1 MENLNKPS
9 RETLA
14 HWHQDQ
20 KNWKWGLF
28 YYNKEDKRIFPPKRN
43 KLLGW
48 TVNFANPLSIWVFIV
63 LLVLVIMIAEFLK
76 RP

>member
-1 MENLNKPS
+1 MQNLNKPS

-14 HWHQDQ
+14 HWHQDP

-43 KLLGW
+43 KLLGY
-48 TVNFANPLSIWVFIV
+48 TVNFANRLSIWVFIV

-76 RP
+76 KQ